1 MQRETAIKMPGW
13 LLQDSSSCS
22 ASHSLKSS
30 IISHPHFCQTQACD
44 MRYPS
49 VQRTKKKKKKGS
61 QNNIELDTLGGV
73 RVRGGS
79 RENAEDNIIMGTP
92 LSENTIK

>member
-1 MQRETAIKMPGW
+1 
-13 LLQDSSSCS
+13 
-22 ASHSLKSS
+22 
-30 IISHPHFCQTQACD
+30 

-92 LSENTIK
+92 LIERKHNKVESIEELLAFFTHDR

>member
-30 IISHPHFCQTQACD
+30 ISHPHFCQTQACD

-49 VQRTKKKKKKGS
+49 VQRTLKKIKKGS
-61 QNNIELDTLGGV
+61 QNYLPTLGGV

-79 RENAEDNIIMGTP
+79 RENAEDIIIMGTP